1 MWQTQTDRV
10 TGRGHQRQGM
20 PCQDR
25 VLSMER
31 NGVTAIA
38 LADGAGSA
46 ALSHEGAECAVQAVC
61 ELLCENFDAL
71 FSAQSSAEVRHFL
84 LSGVRDRIRDRKSG
98 KLLVAS
104 APQNGE
110 FANTTT
116 FVTSPDALMHSRA
129 LRGVQP
135 RIEGFFL
142 MSDGCEAA
150 LYHKGK
156 RKLAPLISKPFL
168 RLQLLSSGTSQEMLE
183 AVMERIIAKRTQ
195 DDCSMALLV
204 KNAGRSGMWSRM
216 TP

>member
-84 LSGVRDRIRDRKSG
+84 LSGVRDRIRERARELNAECGQLACTLLAVAVRGDAYLLFCGRRRDWLPEIREAFGRFGTAKRRICEHDNIRDLSG
-98 KLLVAS
+98 R
-104 APQNGE
+104 
-110 FANTTT
+110 
-116 FVTSPDALMHSRA
+116 PDAFPSA
-129 LRGVQP
+129 SGCPTEDRGILPNV
-135 RIEGFFL
+135 G
-142 MSDGCEAA
+142 
-150 LYHKGK
+150 
-156 RKLAPLISKPFL
+156 
-168 RLQLLSSGTSQEMLE
+168 RL
-183 AVMERIIAKRTQ
+183 
-195 DDCSMALLV
+195 
-204 KNAGRSGMWSRM
+204 
-216 TP
+216 

>member
-84 LSGVRDRIRDRKSG
+84 LSGVRDRIRERAKGTQRGVRPTRLYPVGCGGTRRRLSAVPCGRRRDWLPEIREAFGRFGTAKRRICEHDNIRDLSG
-98 KLLVAS
+98 R
-104 APQNGE
+104 
-110 FANTTT
+110 
-116 FVTSPDALMHSRA
+116 PDAFPSA
-129 LRGVQP
+129 SGCPTEDRGILPNV
-135 RIEGFFL
+135 G
-142 MSDGCEAA
+142 
-150 LYHKGK
+150 
-156 RKLAPLISKPFL
+156 
-168 RLQLLSSGTSQEMLE
+168 RL
-183 AVMERIIAKRTQ
+183 
-195 DDCSMALLV
+195 
-204 KNAGRSGMWSRM
+204 
-216 TP
+216 

>member
-71 FSAQSSAEVRHFL
+71 FSAQSSAEVRH
-84 LSGVRDRIRDRKSG
+84 S
-98 KLLVAS
+98 
-104 APQNGE
+104 
-110 FANTTT
+110 
-116 FVTSPDALMHSRA
+116 A
-129 LRGVQP
+129 LRRP
-135 RIEGFFL
+135 
-142 MSDGCEAA
+142 
-150 LYHKGK
+150 
-156 RKLAPLISKPFL
+156 
-168 RLQLLSSGTSQEMLE
+168 
-183 AVMERIIAKRTQ
+183 
-195 DDCSMALLV
+195 
-204 KNAGRSGMWSRM
+204 
-216 TP
+216 

>member
-1 MWQTQTDRV
+1 MWQTQIDRV

-84 LSGVRDRIRDRKSG
+84 LSGVRDRIRERTAKRRICEHDNIRDLSG
-98 KLLVAS
+98 R
-104 APQNGE
+104 
-110 FANTTT
+110 
-116 FVTSPDALMHSRA
+116 PDAFPSA
-129 LRGVQP
+129 SGCPTEDRGILPNV
-135 RIEGFFL
+135 G
-142 MSDGCEAA
+142 
-150 LYHKGK
+150 
-156 RKLAPLISKPFL
+156 
-168 RLQLLSSGTSQEMLE
+168 RL
-183 AVMERIIAKRTQ
+183 
-195 DDCSMALLV
+195 
-204 KNAGRSGMWSRM
+204 
-216 TP
+216 